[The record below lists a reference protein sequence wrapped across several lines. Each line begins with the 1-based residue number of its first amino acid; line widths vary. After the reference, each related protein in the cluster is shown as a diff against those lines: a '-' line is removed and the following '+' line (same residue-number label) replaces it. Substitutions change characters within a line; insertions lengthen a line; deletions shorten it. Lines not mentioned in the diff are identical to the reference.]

1 MLHSDD
7 CQSNIQTKYFSF
19 TKIYNE
25 IKKSKSFIKYKPNF
39 IKDLKCKLFFKHL
52 YKKKSF
58 VIRMGCLIKNILS
71 FFLEFNW
78 KNIFICIFDTLQK
91 TSKHYF
97 VIVIIIIA
105 PNWILNKYTILK
117 FNIRKMY
124 KKVINFD
131 CNFVSKFRRFWKKK
145 CIFILR
151 NNIII
156 KIIKYKTHIEP
167 PPKTCLPKKYF

>member
-71 FFLEFNW
+71 FFWNLIE
-78 KNIFICIFDTLQK
+78 KIY
-91 TSKHYF
+91 SF
-97 VIVIIIIA
+97 VFLIH
-105 PNWILNKYTILK
+105 
-117 FNIRKMY
+117 FRKQA
-124 KKVINFD
+124 
-131 CNFVSKFRRFWKKK
+131 
-145 CIFILR
+145 
-151 NNIII
+151 NIILLLLLLLL
-156 KIIKYKTHIEP
+156 HQIE
-167 PPKTCLPKKYF
+167 Y